1 MRPAVICSSRTGN
14 TRFLAER
21 LAARHGLPL
30 HSVRD
35 VPAVPA
41 GIPLV
46 LGWWTWRGGPDR
58 AMLDFMDTVCGRDV
72 FWFCTMTAYTDSE
85 HAGNVRARARSLL
98 ESRGCRV
105 AGHFLC
111 RGRLDPAVLA
121 VSRHPMTPERMERIR
136 SAESH
141 PESADAEAL
150 SEAFMAAAGHWLI

>member
-1 MRPAVICSSRTGN
+1 MKPAVVYSSRTGN
-14 TRFLAER
+14 TRFLAAH
-21 LAARHGLPL
+21 LAARHSLPL
-30 HSVRD
+30 YTVRD
-35 VPAVPA
+35 VPAMPTA
-41 GIPLV
+41 LPLV

-58 AMLDFMDTVCGRDV
+58 AMLDFLDTLNGRDL
-72 FWFCTMTAYTDSE
+72 FFCTMTAYTDSE

-141 PESADAEAL
+141 PDSADAEAL
-150 SEAFMAAAGHWLI
+150 SEAFMAAAGHWLL